1 MRESLDAEIVGAGLV
16 TSGQP
21 WRGVEFHAA
30 LGSTNTRLRELVTGA
45 ATPTGPYAVRPGAPE
60 GGRWWVVLTDHQTGG
75 RGRLGRAWEVPD
87 RASVAASCAIP
98 VTDPAVAGWLPL
110 LAGLALSRA
119 LREVTRAAGHELEP
133 RLKWPNDVLLAD
145 DGDRKVS
152 GILSE
157 LVVAPSAPSAPSA
170 SGAPSGLNGPTAP
183 SGPSGSDASRAR
195 PGHTAYVVIVGTGV
209 NIDQTRGELPV
220 DTATSLALAGV
231 TVRREDVVVAYL
243 RELAALL
250 PGVDGTGTPPAGG
263 VGAVD
268 EAARA
273 AYVAACSTV
282 GAHVRV
288 HLPTGEAVEGDA
300 VDVDRDG
307 GLVVATPR
315 GRRSF
320 AAGDV
325 VHVRRP

>member
-1 MRESLDAEIVGAGLV
+1 MRDSLDAEIVGAGLV

-30 LGSTNTRLRELVTGA
+30 LPSTNTRLRELVTGA
-45 ATPTGPYAVRPGAPE
+45 ATPTGPYAVPPGARY
-60 GGRWWVVLTDHQTGG
+60 GGLWWVVLTDHQTGG
-75 RGRLGRAWEVPD
+75 RGRLGRVWEVPD
-87 RASVAASCAIP
+87 RASVAVSCAVP

-119 LREVTRAAGHELEP
+119 LRVVSRAAGHELDP
-133 RLKWPNDVLLAD
+133 RLKWPNDVLLGD
-145 DGDRKVS
+145 DDDRKVS
-152 GILSE
+152 GILCE
-157 LVVAPSAPSAPSA
+157 LVAVPAPAA
-170 SGAPSGLNGPTAP
+170 GA
-183 SGPSGSDASRAR
+183 RE
-195 PGHTAYVVIVGTGV
+195 TAYVVVVGTGV
-209 NIDQTRGELPV
+209 NVDQARDELPV
-220 DTATSLALAGV
+220 DTATSLALAGA

-250 PGVDGTGTPPAGG
+250 RGLDEKASSASSASSASPV

-268 EAARA
+268 EPTRA

-282 GAHVRV
+282 GARVRV
-288 HLPTGEAVEGDA
+288 HLPGGQEAVGDA
-300 VDVDRDG
+300 VDIDRDG
-307 GLVVATPR
+307 GLVVVTAS
-315 GRRSF
+315 GRRTF